1 MEKDAL
7 EHLMQQLFHSIPS
20 ARLSDP
26 RHEALRN
33 ELERVIGTLEPL
45 EAILLRL
52 RYGLL
57 GGSALSIAELAFGMN
72 LGVEKVQELE
82 TSALQKLR
90 ECCSTRKITR
100 YLGKPT
106 EQAQ

>member
-1 MEKDAL
+1 MKSDAL
-7 EHLMQQLFHSIPS
+7 DHLMQQLFNGVPS

-33 ELERVIGTLEPL
+33 ELEWAIGTLEPL
-45 EAILLRL
+45 QAILLRL

-57 GGSALSIAELAFGMN
+57 GGAALSVEELAFGMN

>member
-7 EHLMQQLFHSIPS
+7 DHLMQQLFHSIPS

-82 TSALQKLR
+82 TSALQNCASAAQPAKLR
-90 ECCSTRKITR
+90 VI
-100 YLGKPT
+100 
-106 EQAQ
+106 